1 MKLSEAVKLRID
13 ELKEEHK
20 ITEYKLSDLV
30 GAPRSTYHYFAT
42 GHYDKVVLNLIKDTC
57 DVLDISLVEFFNSPL
72 FAKENL
78 TD

>member
-42 GHYDKVVLNLIKDTC
+42 GH
-57 DVLDISLVEFFNSPL
+57 
-72 FAKENL
+72 
-78 TD
+78 